1 MLEYTQIK
9 DFTCTNGA
17 KYPSIRLSYEVYGRP
32 LGSEAPV
39 VMVFHALTG
48 NSTVSGK
55 DGWWNGLI
63 SDGNVV
69 DTLKYTVLSFNI
81 PGNGYDG
88 FVWQGDSYMDF
99 LARDM
104 ARMLVLGAKSLGVEH
119 VHTMIGGST
128 GGCLVWEAAVE
139 YPDFASQSI
148 IVGADCKSTD
158 WVQALSELQMQ
169 AIMRSDE
176 HGLHDARMLSMMF
189 FRTPQSF
196 DRKFARSE
204 NAEQGMPN
212 VVSWLRHHGE
222 KLEKRF
228 SVQAYK
234 SMLRLISTVDISRGY
249 GSFEDA
255 YSRINSRV
263 VQVGIDTDLYFQP
276 YENLKSHQALCALGK
291 DSHYSVLHTMDGHD
305 GFLIEFE
312 KLQGI
317 LREFF

>member
-1 MLEYTQIK
+1 MLEYTEIK
-9 DFTCTNGA
+9 DFTCTLGA
-17 KYPSIRLSYEVYGRP
+17 KYPTIRLSYQVFGQS
-32 LGSEAPV
+32 LGSGAPV

-48 NSTVSGK
+48 NSTVCGP

-69 DTLKYTVLSFNI
+69 DTLKYTILSFNI

-88 FVWQGDSYMDF
+88 FLWQGDSYMDF
-99 LARDM
+99 VARDM
-104 ARMLVLGAKSLGVEH
+104 ARMLIMGAKNLGVQN

-128 GGCLVWEAAVE
+128 GGCLVWEATVE

-158 WVQALSELQMQ
+158 WVLALSELQLQ
-169 AIMRSDE
+169 ALSRSEE

-196 DRKFARSE
+196 DMKFARSE
-204 NAEQGMPN
+204 NKELGVPN
-212 VVSWLRHHGE
+212 AVSWLRHHGE
-222 KLEKRF
+222 RLEQRF
-228 SVQAYK
+228 TAQAYK
-234 SMLRLISTVDISRGY
+234 SMLRLISTVDISRQY
-249 GSFEDA
+249 GSFDKA
-255 YSRINSRV
+255 YERIKGRI

-276 YENLKSHQALCALGK
+276 YENEAVHNALCSLGK
-291 DSHYSVLHTMDGHD
+291 DSHYAPLHTIHGHD

-312 KLQGI
+312 KLQTL
-317 LREFF
+317 LRSFF